1 MRRHGAAPPGAGCA
15 HFWYNYAMSK
25 RCRSGQAMV
34 EYVVCVAAMVVVA
47 GVLGLLVT
55 AARKSASRSEAI
67 VSADSP

>member
-1 MRRHGAAPPGAGCA
+1 
-15 HFWYNYAMSK
+15 
-25 RCRSGQAMV
+25 MV

-55 AARKSASRSEAI
+55 AARKSASRSETI